1 LELATKTKAIM
12 APNYES
18 EDLEDESEEESVE
31 EDEVVAKKRSS
42 KKAWKVRVDT
52 VAFAHFSILVSL
64 KAFPMTRIPTSP
76 SAQ

>member
-1 LELATKTKAIM
+1 M

-31 EDEVVAKKRSS
+31 EDEVVTKKRSS

-52 VAFAHFSILVSL
+52 AAFAHFNTFVSL
-64 KAFPMTRIPTSP
+64 KSFPLTRIPTSP
-76 SAQ
+76 SAL